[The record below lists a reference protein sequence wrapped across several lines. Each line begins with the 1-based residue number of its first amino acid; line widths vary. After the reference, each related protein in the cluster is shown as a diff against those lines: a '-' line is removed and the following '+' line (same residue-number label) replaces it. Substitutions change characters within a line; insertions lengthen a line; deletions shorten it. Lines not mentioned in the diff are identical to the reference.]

1 MNSPE
6 SPIESWQPSTDAR
19 TALNAF
25 LTLSGDLFCMDWQD
39 GRFRQ
44 FNAAWEKVLGWTPSE
59 LRSRPWSEWVHPDDR
74 EASLQA
80 QEQWERGEWVEF
92 DHRFRHK
99 DGSYRWLCWKVCRD
113 EAGCIY
119 ALAKDVTATKQ
130 LQKEQQEQERRFRAI
145 FDRTFQFIGLL
156 EPDGTL
162 IEANQ
167 TALEFTEIKHAEIVN
182 RPFWEARWWTISPQ
196 TQEQLR
202 RAIARAAAGEFV
214 RYEVDVLGVGDTVAT
229 IDFSLK
235 PVWDEAGNVVLLIP
249 EGRDVSERRRVEIA
263 WRESEERF
271 RTIFEQAAVG
281 ISQVSPSGQFIR
293 VNQRY
298 CDLLGYTQA
307 ELLQRTFQ
315 DITHPDDLGFDIVQT
330 RQLFADEIS
339 TYSMEKRYI
348 RKDGTIQWVNLTV
361 SSMRDGTGMPA
372 FAIGVVEDIQER
384 KQAEAA
390 LRLSEKRF
398 RLAVDN
404 FPYVFAIYDAQRR
417 FQFVNVIG
425 IRNSG
430 LAESALLDRTDDEV
444 FPAEITDAYLPF
456 LQRAVETRTAQ
467 TQECTITQP
476 ATGEPLTFVVSY
488 VPLLD
493 EEGEIYQIL
502 GVTHDITERKR
513 TEAALQQAYQQ
524 LRLHVDNSPLA
535 VLEWDSEL
543 RLQSWSKQAEKI
555 FGWKAEDV
563 LGRTWDELQFI
574 IYEADL
580 EIVNSIKMRLLE
592 NQESQN
598 ICYNRNYT
606 KDGAV
611 LECEWYNSVLRDEAG
626 NIVSI
631 LSLCHDITERKQAEA
646 QLQQTLAQLEQRVR
660 DRTAELQ
667 WTNEQL
673 QAEIRDRQ
681 HTEEALRQSEARYR
695 AIVED
700 QTELICQF
708 QHDGTLTFV
717 NHAYCRYF
725 GKHPSE
731 LLGCQFFPLIPDED
745 RECVAQNFSSLS
757 IEKPIVTYEHRVI
770 LPSGEIRW
778 QQWTDRILFDTEGNG
793 IEYQGVG
800 RDITRLKEA
809 EAKIRKALERER
821 ELSELRSGFVS
832 LVSHEFR
839 TPLTTIQSSAQ
850 MLDRYSQKLSQE
862 KKQNHLIRIQS
873 AVTGMTQ
880 LLEDV
885 LTIGKAEAGKLKFV
899 PAPIDLVAFCGNLV
913 ETLQV
918 SATPQHQILFS
929 SFGNCTEA
937 QMDEKLLGH
946 ILTNLL
952 TNAIKYSPQGGTIRF
967 DLSCTSNSAI
977 FRIQDSGIGIPP
989 KDLERL
995 FESFHRASNVGA
1007 IRGTGLGLAIV
1018 KKCVDTHRGEIA
1030 IASEVAVGTTFTVT
1044 LPLRCS

>member
-1 MNSPE
+1 MNSRK
-6 SPIESWQPSTDAR
+6 SLIESFQPSTDAE

-25 LTLSGDLFCMDWQD
+25 LMLSGDLFCMGWQD
-39 GRFRQ
+39 GYFSK

-59 LRSRPWSEWVHPDDR
+59 LRSRPWIEWVHPDDT

-80 QEQWERGEWVEF
+80 QRRWERGEWVEF

-119 ALAKDVTATKQ
+119 ALAKDITATKQ
-130 LQKEQQEQERRFRAI
+130 LQKEQQERERRFRAI

-162 IEANQ
+162 IEANL
-167 TALEFTEIKHAEIVN
+167 TALEFTGIKHADIVN

-202 RAIARAAAGEFV
+202 RAIARAATGEFV

-249 EGRDVSERRRVEIA
+249 EGRDVSDRKR
-263 WRESEERF
+263 
-271 RTIFEQAAVG
+271 
-281 ISQVSPSGQFIR
+281 
-293 VNQRY
+293 
-298 CDLLGYTQA
+298 A
-307 ELLQRTFQ
+307 ET
-315 DITHPDDLGFDIVQT
+315 
-330 RQLFADEIS
+330 
-339 TYSMEKRYI
+339 
-348 RKDGTIQWVNLTV
+348 
-361 SSMRDGTGMPA
+361 
-372 FAIGVVEDIQER
+372 
-384 KQAEAA
+384 A

-404 FPYVFAIYDAQRR
+404 FPYVFAIYNAQRR
-417 FQFVNVIG
+417 FQFVNAIG

-430 LAESALLDRTDDEV
+430 LVESALLDRTDDEV
-444 FPAEITDAYLPF
+444 FPPEITDIYLPF

-467 TQECTITQP
+467 TQECTIIQP
-476 ATGEPLTFVVSY
+476 ATGEPFTLIVNY

-493 EEGEIYQIL
+493 ENGEIYQIL
-502 GVTHDITERKR
+502 GITHDITERKR

-535 VLEWDSEL
+535 VLEWDREL
-543 RLQSWSKQAEKI
+543 RLQTWSKQAEKI
-555 FGWKAEDV
+555 FGWKAEEMV
-563 LGRTWDELQFI
+563 GHTWDEMQFI

-580 EIVNSIKMRLLE
+580 ETVDSIKTRLLE
-592 NQESQN
+592 NRESQN

-606 KDGAV
+606 KDGRV
-611 LECEWYNSVLRDEAG
+611 LDCEWYNSVLQDEVG

-631 LSLCHDITERKQAEA
+631 LSLCHDVTERKQAEA
-646 QLQQTLAQLEQRVR
+646 ALQQALAQLEQRVS

-708 QHDGTLTFV
+708 QLDGTLTFV
-717 NHAYCRYF
+717 NNAYCRYF
-725 GKHPSE
+725 GKHSSE
-731 LLGCQFFPLIPDED
+731 LLGRQFHPLIPEED
-745 RECVAQNFSSLS
+745 REFVTQNFSSLS

-770 LPSGEIRW
+770 LPSGEVRW
-778 QQWTDRILFDTEGNG
+778 QQWTNRMLFDKRGNG
-793 IEYQGVG
+793 IEYQAVG
-800 RDITRLKEA
+800 RDITKLKEA
-809 EAKIRKALERER
+809 EAEIRKALERER

-862 KKQNHLIRIQS
+862 KKQNHLIRIQC
-873 AVTGMTQ
+873 AVAGMTQ

-929 SFGNCTEA
+929 SFGNCAEA
-937 QMDEKLLGH
+937 QLDEKLLGH

-952 TNAIKYSPQGGTIRF
+952 TNAIKYSPQGRTIRF

-1030 IASEVAVGTTFTVT
+1030 ISSEVGVGTTFTVT